1 MKHPFFG
8 DMDGAAAI
16 SMVAFHEQRHLK
28 QIREILKKLSN

>member
-1 MKHPFFG
+1 
-8 DMDGAAAI
+8 MDGAAAI